1 MTQTQRTERFEARLT
16 PEQKQTLEAAAALR
30 GQKLSEFVVSLAYQE
45 AQRLLAESQ
54 MLRVSAQD
62 MQTLIEALDTA
73 PTPAPKLE
81 TALKLRAKLLQN

>member
-45 AQRLLAESQ
+45 AQRLLSEER
-54 MLRVSAQD
+54 LLKVSARD
-62 MQTLIEALDTA
+62 MDALLEALDS
-73 PTPAPKLE
+73 PPLPSPKLE
-81 TALKLRAKLLQN
+81 AALKRRAELLGH